1 MHVSWL
7 LGKALGKQPNVQA
20 YIERDKS
27 LACLGQVYCAWNGGV
42 FFTWTNA
49 TRPIS
54 IASQKNPC
62 LIPQTR
68 LTSPFLARCLSFRA
82 HLMATS
88 FACFCYMSC
97 PSSRLWCLS
106 CSLLYLHMPRLLDSA
121 QICGEWRG
129 KVEQQKRLNKESGTE
144 SHGTLGTKWWSLS
157 ATALWG

>member
-1 MHVSWL
+1 MSLYRHVCMFLDYWRRHWGNSL
-7 LGKALGKQPNVQA
+7 ICKHRERGKSLSCLGKVH
-20 YIERDKS
+20 
-27 LACLGQVYCAWNGGV
+27 CAWNGGV

-121 QICGEWRG
+121 QICGE
-129 KVEQQKRLNKESGTE
+129 
-144 SHGTLGTKWWSLS
+144 
-157 ATALWG
+157 